1 MEQGR
6 CTAIVLAAGQG
17 KRMHSKISEAVSGN
31 RREAGSVLFPALFS
45 GESADPGYY
54 SGDGGR
60 DDFLL

>member
-17 KRMHSKISEAVSGN
+17 KRMHSKIQKQFLGN

>member
-17 KRMHSKISEAVSGN
+17 KRMHSKNTETVSGN

>member
-17 KRMHSKISEAVSGN
+17 KRMHSKIQKQFLEIGGEAH
-31 RREAGSVLFPALFS
+31 SVLFPCIVF

-54 SGDGGR
+54 SGDGKI
-60 DDFLL
+60 

>member
-17 KRMHSKISEAVSGN
+17 KRMHSTEAVSGN

-60 DDFLL
+60 DDFSL